1 MGEGELATLVAD
13 TGSTD
18 TSYTDATTTEAGET
32 YAYQVKAIRG
42 EDWSQ
47 ASGQTQ
53 VQVPHDPVDLAPSN
67 LAAASLDDGI
77 NLAWN
82 APAADAESVT
92 GYQVLRRRPNQGEDQ
107 LVVLESNT
115 ASTETTYKD
124 TGATAPGQTYVY
136 GVRGCVPLVWSRF
149 ITDALRIQDSGSASH
164 WRTLHLG
171 LSHPRC

>member
-1 MGEGELATLVAD
+1 MAPTNLTADIIDGRTNLSWTVPAEDVDSVTGYEILRTVGEGELATLVAD

-47 ASGQTQ
+47 TSSQTQ

-82 APAADAESVT
+82 APAADAESV
-92 GYQVLRRRPNQGEDQ
+92 P
-107 LVVLESNT
+107 
-115 ASTETTYKD
+115 
-124 TGATAPGQTYVY
+124 ATKCCAAAPTK
-136 GVRGCVPLVWSRF
+136 
-149 ITDALRIQDSGSASH
+149 A
-164 WRTLHLG
+164 RTN
-171 LSHPRC
+171 SWF